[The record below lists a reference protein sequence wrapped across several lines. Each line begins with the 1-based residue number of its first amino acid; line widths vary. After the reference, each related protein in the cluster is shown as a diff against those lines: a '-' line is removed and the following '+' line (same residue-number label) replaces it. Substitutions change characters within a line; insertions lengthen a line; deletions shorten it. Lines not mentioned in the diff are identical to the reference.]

1 MTTLPDLSLI
11 ETRVLGVLVEKQ
23 HTVPDTYPLTLL
35 ALTAGCNQKTSRDP
49 VLNATES
56 EVQSTIDRLKTLT
69 LVVESSGGR
78 VMRYAHN
85 VGRVLTI
92 PAQAVALL
100 AVLMLR
106 GPQTIG
112 ELRINCD
119 RLHRF
124 ADTSAVEAF
133 LHELA
138 ARPAGPL
145 VALLARQAGERE
157 ARWTHL
163 LSGAPPANF
172 STQRGEGETGSD
184 EVPRPSIVA
193 LEARIADLADE
204 VETLKATVAKLV
216 AALGES
222 AS

>member
-1 MTTLPDLSLI
+1 MTTFPDLSLV

-49 VLNATES
+49 LLNATES
-56 EVQSTIDRLKTLT
+56 EVQAAIDRLKTLT

-78 VMRYAHN
+78 VMRYAQN

-92 PAQAVALL
+92 PAQAVAIL

-106 GPQTIG
+106 GAQTIG

-133 LHELA
+133 LQELA
-138 ARPAGPL
+138 AREAGPL
-145 VALLARQAGERE
+145 VALLARQPGERE
-157 ARWTHL
+157 ARWAHL
-163 LSGAPPANF
+163 LSGAPSVA
-172 STQRGEGETGSD
+172 SSAHRITGETASD
-184 EVPRPSIVA
+184 PLPPPSIAA
-193 LEARIADLADE
+193 LEARIADLADD
-204 VETLKATVAKLV
+204 V
-216 AALGES
+216 
-222 AS
+222 